1 MIGPQIAEILA
12 DFTSVVQYGIGILHV
27 FESIKYCQTAKQPN
41 LIPRQISRLHG
52 MLKMHPL
59 GTSVANKVFLAL
71 SPGSPLTL
79 FT

>member
-12 DFTSVVQYGIGILHV
+12 DFTSVVQYGIGIL

-41 LIPRQISRLHG
+41 LIPRQNSQLYG

-59 GTSVANKVFLAL
+59 GTSVANNVFLAL